1 MPPPSV
7 WVPSSQS
14 SSPVPNS
21 PIDEETI
28 ASQLAAIRAALRT
41 RMDGSVAQSMRES
54 GLDYRYNWGWTR
66 GYLLEL
72 AAQYQPSRQLA
83 EALRDTSVRELLILS
98 TMLFPREELT
108 EQDVA
113 AFLEKATNVELQ
125 EQLAFNLLAYAPCA
139 IRWAEEVVLSNA
151 TDESRLYVAL
161 LTIANYTKRQP
172 DKPLPEELTEALESY
187 VSAEKLPMHCRR
199 VAYDLLVTLEERTAS
214 NE

>member
-1 MPPPSV
+1 M
-7 WVPSSQS
+7 
-14 SSPVPNS
+14 PNS
-21 PIDEETI
+21 IDEETI

-72 AAQYQPSRQLA
+72 AAQYQRQLA

-108 EQDVA
+108 EQDLA

-125 EQLAFNLLAYAPCA
+125 EQLAFNLLSYAPCA
-139 IRWAEEVVLSNA
+139 IRWAEQVVTSNA
-151 TDESRLYVAL
+151 TDESKLYVAL

-172 DKPLPEELTEALESY
+172 DKPLPEKLTEALEPY
-187 VSAEKLPMHCRR
+187 VSAEELPMHCRR
-199 VAYDLLVTLEERTAS
+199 VAYDLLITLEERTAS
-214 NE
+214 ND

>member
-1 MPPPSV
+1 M
-7 WVPSSQS
+7 
-14 SSPVPNS
+14 PNS
-21 PIDEETI
+21 IDDETI
-28 ASQLAAIRAALRT
+28 ASQLASIRAALRT

-72 AAQYQPSRQLA
+72 AAQYQPSRELA
-83 EALRDTSVRELLILS
+83 EALRESAVRELLILS

-108 EQDVA
+108 EQDVE

-125 EQLAFNLLAYAPCA
+125 EQLAFNLLSYVPLA
-139 IRWAEEVVLSNA
+139 IRWAEEIITASA
-151 TDESRLYVAL
+151 TDEAKLYVAL

-172 DKPLPEELTEALESY
+172 DKPLPEKLTEALESY
-187 VSAEKLPMHCRR
+187 VSAEELPMHCRR
-199 VAYDLLVTLEERTAS
+199 VAYDLQVTLEECTAS

>member
-1 MPPPSV
+1 MPS
-7 WVPSSQS
+7 
-14 SSPVPNS
+14 S

-28 ASQLAAIRAALRT
+28 ATQLAAIRAALRT

-108 EQDVA
+108 EQDVE

-125 EQLAFNLLAYAPCA
+125 EQLAFNLLSYVPLA
-139 IRWAEEVVLSNA
+139 IRWAEEVVTGST
-151 TDESRLYVAL
+151 TDEAKLYVAL

-172 DKPLPEELTEALESY
+172 EKPLSEKLAEVLDSY
-187 VSAEKLPMHCRR
+187 VSAEELPMHCRR
-199 VAYDLLVTLEERTAS
+199 VAYDLQVTLEERTAS

>member
-1 MPPPSV
+1 M
-7 WVPSSQS
+7 
-14 SSPVPNS
+14 PNS
-21 PIDEETI
+21 IDDETI
-28 ASQLAAIRAALRT
+28 SSQLASIRAALRT
-41 RMDGSVAQSMRES
+41 RMDGSVAQSMRKS

-72 AAQYQPSRQLA
+72 AAQYQPSRELA
-83 EALRDTSVRELLILS
+83 EALGESAVRELLILS

-108 EQDVA
+108 EQDVE

-125 EQLAFNLLAYAPCA
+125 EQLAFNLLAYVPLA

-172 DKPLPEELTEALESY
+172 DKPLPEKLTEALEPY
-187 VSAEKLPMHCRR
+187 VSAEGLPMHCRR
-199 VAYDLLVTLEERTAS
+199 VAYDLLITLEERTAS
-214 NE
+214 ND

>member
-1 MPPPSV
+1 M
-7 WVPSSQS
+7 
-14 SSPVPNS
+14 PNS
-21 PIDEETI
+21 TDNETI
-28 ASQLAAIRAALRT
+28 ASQLASIRATLRT

-66 GYLLEL
+66 SYLLEL

-125 EQLAFNLLAYAPCA
+125 EQLAFNLLAYVPCA
-139 IRWAEEVVLSNA
+139 IRWAEEVVTGGTA
-151 TDESRLYVAL
+151 DESRLYVAL

-172 DKPLPEELTEALESY
+172 EKPLPEKLTEALESY
-187 VSAEKLPMHCRR
+187 VSADELPMHCRR

>member
-1 MPPPSV
+1 MPS
-7 WVPSSQS
+7 
-14 SSPVPNS
+14 S

-28 ASQLAAIRAALRT
+28 ATQLAAIRAALRT

-72 AAQYQPSRQLA
+72 ATQYQPSRQLA

-108 EQDVA
+108 EQDVE

-125 EQLAFNLLAYAPCA
+125 EQLAFNLLSYVPLA
-139 IRWAEEVVLSNA
+139 IRWAEEIVLSNA
-151 TDESRLYVAL
+151 TDEAKLYVAL

-172 DKPLPEELTEALESY
+172 EKPLSEKLAEVLDSY
-187 VSAEKLPMHCRR
+187 VSAEELPMHCRR
-199 VAYDLLVTLEERTAS
+199 VAYDLQVTLEERTAS

>member
-1 MPPPSV
+1 
-7 WVPSSQS
+7 
-14 SSPVPNS
+14 
-21 PIDEETI
+21 
-28 ASQLAAIRAALRT
+28 
-41 RMDGSVAQSMRES
+41 MDGSVAQSMRES

-83 EALRDTSVRELLILS
+83 EALRESAVRELLILS

-108 EQDVA
+108 EQDIT

-125 EQLAFNLLAYAPCA
+125 EQLAFNLLAYVPCA
-139 IRWAEEVVLSNA
+139 IRWAEQLVTTSTEVG
-151 TDESRLYVAL
+151 EGRLYVAL

-172 DKPLPEELTEALESY
+172 NQPLPAELPEALERHSC
-187 VSAEKLPMHCRR
+187 AEELPMHCRR

-214 NE
+214 ND

>member
-1 MPPPSV
+1 M
-7 WVPSSQS
+7 
-14 SSPVPNS
+14 PNS
-21 PIDEETI
+21 KDEELL

-41 RMDGSVAQSMRES
+41 RMDGAVAQSMRES

-83 EALRDTSVRELLILS
+83 EALRESAVRELLILS

-108 EQDVA
+108 EQDIT

-125 EQLAFNLLAYAPCA
+125 EQLAFNLLAYVPLA
-139 IRWAEEVVLSNA
+139 IRWAEQLVTTSTEVG
-151 TDESRLYVAL
+151 EGRLYVAL

-172 DKPLPEELTEALESY
+172 NQPLPTELPEALERHS
-187 VSAEKLPMHCRR
+187 SAEELPMHCRR
-199 VAYDLLVTLEERTAS
+199 VAYDLLITLEERTAS

>member
-1 MPPPSV
+1 
-7 WVPSSQS
+7 
-14 SSPVPNS
+14 
-21 PIDEETI
+21 
-28 ASQLAAIRAALRT
+28 
-41 RMDGSVAQSMRES
+41 MDGSVAQSIRES

-125 EQLAFNLLAYAPCA
+125 E
-139 IRWAEEVVLSNA
+139 
-151 TDESRLYVAL
+151 
-161 LTIANYTKRQP
+161 
-172 DKPLPEELTEALESY
+172 
-187 VSAEKLPMHCRR
+187 
-199 VAYDLLVTLEERTAS
+199 
-214 NE
+214 

>member
-1 MPPPSV
+1 M
-7 WVPSSQS
+7 
-14 SSPVPNS
+14 
-21 PIDEETI
+21 
-28 ASQLAAIRAALRT
+28 
-41 RMDGSVAQSMRES
+41 
-54 GLDYRYNWGWTR
+54 
-66 GYLLEL
+66 
-72 AAQYQPSRQLA
+72 
-83 EALRDTSVRELLILS
+83 RELLILS

-139 IRWAEEVVLSNA
+139 IRWAEEVVTSGTA
-151 TDESRLYVAL
+151 DESRLYVAL

-172 DKPLPEELTEALESY
+172 DKPLLEKLTEALESY

>member
-1 MPPPSV
+1 MPS
-7 WVPSSQS
+7 
-14 SSPVPNS
+14 S

-28 ASQLAAIRAALRT
+28 ATQLAAIRAALRT

-108 EQDVA
+108 EQDVE

-125 EQLAFNLLAYAPCA
+125 EQLAFNLLSYVPLS
-139 IRWAEEVVLSNA
+139 IRWAEDVVTGRA
-151 TDESRLYVAL
+151 TDEAKLYVAL

-172 DKPLPEELTEALESY
+172 EKPLSDKLTETLDSY
-187 VSAEKLPMHCRR
+187 VSAEELPMHCRR
-199 VAYDLLVTLEERTAS
+199 VAYDLQVTLEERTAS

>member
-1 MPPPSV
+1 MPS
-7 WVPSSQS
+7 
-14 SSPVPNS
+14 S

-28 ASQLAAIRAALRT
+28 ATQLAAIRAALRT

-72 AAQYQPSRQLA
+72 ATQYQPSRQLA

-108 EQDVA
+108 EQDVE

-125 EQLAFNLLAYAPCA
+125 EQLAFNLLSYVPLA
-139 IRWAEEVVLSNA
+139 IRWAEEVVTGST
-151 TDESRLYVAL
+151 TDEAKLYVAL

-172 DKPLPEELTEALESY
+172 EKPLSEKLTETLESY
-187 VSAEKLPMHCRR
+187 VSAEELPMHCRR
-199 VAYDLLVTLEERTAS
+199 VAYDLQVTLEERTAS

>member
-1 MPPPSV
+1 MLS
-7 WVPSSQS
+7 
-14 SSPVPNS
+14 S

-28 ASQLAAIRAALRT
+28 ATQLTAIRAALRT

-72 AAQYQPSRQLA
+72 ATQYQPSRQLA

-108 EQDVA
+108 EQDVE

-125 EQLAFNLLAYAPCA
+125 EQLAFNLLSYVPLA
-139 IRWAEEVVLSNA
+139 IRWAEEVVTGRV
-151 TDESRLYVAL
+151 TDEARLYVAL

-172 DKPLPEELTEALESY
+172 EKPLPEQLTEVLESY
-187 VSAEKLPMHCRR
+187 VSAEELPMHCRR
-199 VAYDLLVTLEERTAS
+199 VAYDLQVTLEERTAS
-214 NE
+214 ND

>member
-1 MPPPSV
+1 M
-7 WVPSSQS
+7 
-14 SSPVPNS
+14 PNS
-21 PIDEETI
+21 KDEETI
-28 ASQLAAIRAALRT
+28 ATQLAAIRAALRT
-41 RMDGSVAQSMRES
+41 RMDGAVAQSMRES

-83 EALRDTSVRELLILS
+83 EALRESAVRELLILS

-108 EQDVA
+108 EQDIT

-125 EQLAFNLLAYAPCA
+125 EQLAFNLLSYVPLA
-139 IRWAEEVVLSNA
+139 IRWAEQLVSTSTEVG
-151 TDESRLYVAL
+151 EGRLYVAL

-172 DKPLPEELTEALESY
+172 NQPLPAELPEALERH
-187 VSAEKLPMHCRR
+187 VSAEELPMHCRR
-199 VAYDLLVTLEERTAS
+199 VAYDLLITLEERTAS

>member
-1 MPPPSV
+1 MPS
-7 WVPSSQS
+7 
-14 SSPVPNS
+14 S

-28 ASQLAAIRAALRT
+28 ATQLAAIRAALRT

-54 GLDYRYNWGWTR
+54 GLDYRYTWGWTR

-108 EQDVA
+108 EQDVE

-125 EQLAFNLLAYAPCA
+125 EQLAFNLLSYAPLA
-139 IRWAEEVVLSNA
+139 IRWAEEVVTDRA
-151 TDESRLYVAL
+151 TDEAKLYVAL

-172 DKPLPEELTEALESY
+172 EKPLSEKLTETLESY
-187 VSAEKLPMHCRR
+187 VSAEELPMHCRR
-199 VAYDLLVTLEERTAS
+199 VAYDLQVTLEERTAS
-214 NE
+214 HE

>member
-1 MPPPSV
+1 MPS
-7 WVPSSQS
+7 
-14 SSPVPNS
+14 S

-72 AAQYQPSRQLA
+72 ATQYQPSRQLA

-108 EQDVA
+108 EQDVE

-125 EQLAFNLLAYAPCA
+125 EQLAFNLLSYVPLA
-139 IRWAEEVVLSNA
+139 IRWAEEVVTGST
-151 TDESRLYVAL
+151 TDEAKLYVAL

-172 DKPLPEELTEALESY
+172 EKPLSEKLTETLESY
-187 VSAEKLPMHCRR
+187 VSAEELPMHCRR
-199 VAYDLLVTLEERTAS
+199 VAYDLQVTLEERTAS

>member
-1 MPPPSV
+1 MPS
-7 WVPSSQS
+7 
-14 SSPVPNS
+14 S

-28 ASQLAAIRAALRT
+28 ATQLAAIRAALRT

-108 EQDVA
+108 EQDVS

-139 IRWAEEVVLSNA
+139 IRWAEEVVTSGTA
-151 TDESRLYVAL
+151 DESRLYVAL

-172 DKPLPEELTEALESY
+172 DKPLLEKLTEALESY

>member
-1 MPPPSV
+1 MP
-7 WVPSSQS
+7 
-14 SSPVPNS
+14 N
-21 PIDEETI
+21 PIDNETI
-28 ASQLAAIRAALRT
+28 ASQLASIRAALRT

-72 AAQYQPSRQLA
+72 AAQYQPSRELA
-83 EALRDTSVRELLILS
+83 EALRESAVRELLILS

-108 EQDVA
+108 EQDVE

-125 EQLAFNLLAYAPCA
+125 EQLAFNLLSYAPCA

-151 TDESRLYVAL
+151 TDESKLYVAL

-172 DKPLPEELTEALESY
+172 DKPLSEKLTEVLESY
-187 VSAEKLPMHCRR
+187 VSAEELPMHCRR
-199 VAYDLLVTLEERTAS
+199 VAYDLLITLEERTAS
-214 NE
+214 ND

>member
-1 MPPPSV
+1 M
-7 WVPSSQS
+7 
-14 SSPVPNS
+14 PNS
-21 PIDEETI
+21 KDEELL

-41 RMDGSVAQSMRES
+41 RMDGAVAQSMRES

-83 EALRDTSVRELLILS
+83 EALRESAVRELLILS

-108 EQDVA
+108 EQDIT

-125 EQLAFNLLAYAPCA
+125 EQLAFNLLAYVPCA
-139 IRWAEEVVLSNA
+139 IRWAEQLVTTSTEVG
-151 TDESRLYVAL
+151 EGRLYVAL

-172 DKPLPEELTEALESY
+172 NQPLPAELPEALERHS
-187 VSAEKLPMHCRR
+187 SAEELPMHCRR
-199 VAYDLLVTLEERTAS
+199 VAYDLLITLEERTAS

>member
-1 MPPPSV
+1 
-7 WVPSSQS
+7 
-14 SSPVPNS
+14 
-21 PIDEETI
+21 
-28 ASQLAAIRAALRT
+28 
-41 RMDGSVAQSMRES
+41 MDGSVAQSMRES

-66 GYLLEL
+66 SYLLEL

-83 EALRDTSVRELLILS
+83 EALRESSVRELLILS

-125 EQLAFNLLAYAPCA
+125 EQLAFNLLAYVPCA
-139 IRWAEEVVLSNA
+139 IRWAEQIVTTSTEVG
-151 TDESRLYVAL
+151 EGRLYVAL

-172 DKPLPEELTEALESY
+172 DKPLPEKLTEVLESY
-187 VSAEKLPMHCRR
+187 VSAEELSMHCRR

-214 NE
+214 HE

>member
-1 MPPPSV
+1 MPS
-7 WVPSSQS
+7 
-14 SSPVPNS
+14 S

-28 ASQLAAIRAALRT
+28 ATQLAAIRAVLRT

-108 EQDVA
+108 EQDVE

-125 EQLAFNLLAYAPCA
+125 EQLAFNLLSYVPLA
-139 IRWAEEVVLSNA
+139 IRWAEEVVTGSA
-151 TDESRLYVAL
+151 TDEAKLYVAL

-172 DKPLPEELTEALESY
+172 EKPLSDKLTEVLDSY
-187 VSAEKLPMHCRR
+187 VSAEELPMHCRR
-199 VAYDLLVTLEERTAS
+199 VSYDLQVTLEERTAS